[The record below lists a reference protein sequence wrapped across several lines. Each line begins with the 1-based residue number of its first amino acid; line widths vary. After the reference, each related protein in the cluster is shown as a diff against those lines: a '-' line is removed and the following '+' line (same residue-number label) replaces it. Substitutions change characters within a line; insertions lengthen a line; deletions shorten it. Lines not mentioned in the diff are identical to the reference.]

1 MDVDDI
7 PATPLNCF
15 ICEGPETPAQKLAQ
29 ATPKG
34 YPTLLAYA
42 EAVGNA
48 TMLEHMKKAWNV
60 ARLRYHIECKRDL
73 YNKSAKATL
82 TSSSKVSLL
91 MGITLSVTLAMIG
104 LAPGVTSVSSRD

>member
-1 MDVDDI
+1 MDVDII
-7 PATPLNCF
+7 PAPPLNCF

-48 TMLEHMKKAWNV
+48 TILERMKEAWNV
-60 ARLRYHIECKRDL
+60 GRLRYHFECKRDL
-73 YNKSAKATL
+73 YN
-82 TSSSKVSLL
+82 
-91 MGITLSVTLAMIG
+91 
-104 LAPGVTSVSSRD
+104 TSVKVTMKSTRKCDLFY

>member
-1 MDVDDI
+1 MAVDDI
-7 PATPLNCF
+7 HAPPLNCF
-15 ICEGPETPAQKLAQ
+15 ICEGPETSAQKLAH

-48 TMLEHMKKAWNV
+48 TMLERMKEAWNV
-60 ARLRYHIECKRDL
+60 TRLKYHIECKRDL

-82 TSSSKVSLL
+82 K
-91 MGITLSVTLAMIG
+91 
-104 LAPGVTSVSSRD
+104 SSRKFDLFY